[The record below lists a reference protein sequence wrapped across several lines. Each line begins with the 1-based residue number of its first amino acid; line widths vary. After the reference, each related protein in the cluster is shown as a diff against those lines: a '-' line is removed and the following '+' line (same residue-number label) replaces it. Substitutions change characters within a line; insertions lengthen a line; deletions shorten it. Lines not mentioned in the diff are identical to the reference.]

1 MSTWIAFI
9 RGVGGGIR
17 PLPMKD
23 LQRALE
29 ETGLSDVR
37 TYIQSGNV
45 VFRRPRSSAAKL
57 ERLIS
62 GCIADRFGFE
72 PKVMVL
78 ATADLAAAASGNPFP
93 KAEAEPRSLH
103 LFFLAEAPPAPDIAA
118 MNRLKAASEA
128 FVLED
133 RVFYL
138 HTPKGFGVS
147 RLAERVEKLLGVAA
161 TARNW
166 RTVTT
171 MLALAQET

>member
-1 MSTWIAFI
+1 MSSWIAFI

-29 ETGLSDVR
+29 DAGLSDVR

-45 VFRRPRSSAAKL
+45 VFRRPRSSRVKL
-57 ERLIS
+57 EQLIS
-62 GCIADRFGFE
+62 RCIADRFGFQ
-72 PKVMVL
+72 PTVMVL
-78 ATADLAAAASGNPFP
+78 AARDLAAAASGNPFP
-93 KAEAEPRSLH
+93 EGAAEPRSLH
-103 LFFLAEAPPAPDIAA
+103 LFFLGEAPPAPDIAA
-118 MNRLKAASEA
+118 LNRLKAASEA
-128 FVLED
+128 FVLRD

-147 RLAERVEKLLGVAA
+147 RLAVRVEKLLGVAA

-166 RTVTT
+166 RTVTA